1 MSGHTSDR
9 GRQPSAEE
17 WRMLRAIIWDEV
29 SAARSQGP
37 RAIMFRGFRLVAR
50 QATGL
55 GHDRLDFVVFCD
67 DGEMARLPSAVARNS
82 GLRSPWPN
90 AEPTVRFLA
99 CCRCDF
105 LVGCVS
111 PIDARNASP
120 GSGQIS

>member
-1 MSGHTSDR
+1 
-9 GRQPSAEE
+9 
-17 WRMLRAIIWDEV
+17 MLRAIIRDEV
-29 SAARSQGP
+29 SVARTQGQGT
-37 RAIMFRGFRLVAR
+37 IKFRGFRLIAR
-50 QATGL
+50 QVAGL
-55 GHDRLDFVVFCD
+55 GHDRLDFVVCCE
-67 DGEMARLPSAVARNS
+67 DGDAARLPCAVARKS

-105 LVGCVS
+105 LAGCVS